1 MDVRYADRMI
11 PVARSP
17 YHFGLLCRYEHL
29 GPAAD
34 QRDYVASA
42 HIAYERQPTQE
53 SRCGGSA

>member
-1 MDVRYADRMI
+1 MNVRYADRMI

-53 SRCGGSA
+53 S